1 MQELTRED
9 IEALAVGAA
18 ILGTGGGG
26 NPYLGKLRC
35 FEELKKGRQIR
46 LIGLDELADDARVVA
61 VGGIGAPVVGIEK
74 LRQGEECLRA
84 VRAIE
89 ECVGEGIDAIIAF
102 EIGGSNSMNPMITAA
117 QAGIPVVDADGMGR
131 AFPEMQMT
139 TYSIYGQP
147 TAPAALA
154 DDKGNVVLIQRGAS
168 EKWVERLGRT
178 AAVAMGGSAGSA
190 MAPMAGSFAKRFA
203 VPATVTQA
211 ITLGRAVLEANSRHE
226 NPIETIC
233 RREGGVRLFEG
244 KIVDLQRRL
253 EGGFAR
259 GEMRIDGLYGYAG
272 SSAMIAIQNEFLVFR
287 RDGTVEVSVPDLIL
301 VLDLD
306 TGHAI
311 TTEVLRYGQ
320 RVAVVGLPCHALLQ
334 SEAALKVI
342 GPAAFGLGDVVF
354 RPLADRMKSSLSSA
368 RGRQR

>member
-1 MQELTRED
+1 MRNLTRDD
-9 IEALAVGAA
+9 IEALAIGAA

-35 FEELKKGRQIR
+35 FEELKKGGEIR
-46 LIGLDELADDARVVA
+46 LIGLDELADDARVVS

-74 LRQGEECLRA
+74 LREGEEFLRA

-89 ECVGEGIDAIIAF
+89 EHTGEKADAVIAF
-102 EIGGSNSMNPMITAA
+102 EIGGGNSMNPMVTAA

-154 DDKGNVVLIQRGAS
+154 DDKGNVVLIQKGAS

-190 MAPMAGSFAKRFA
+190 MAPMSGSFAKRYA
-203 VPATVTQA
+203 IPGTVTQA
-211 ITLGRAVLEANSRHE
+211 ITLGYAVMEANRLHH

-233 RREGGVRLFEG
+233 QRERGVRLFEG

-259 GEMRIDGLYGYAG
+259 GEIRIDGLDAHAG
-272 SSAMIAIQNEFLVFR
+272 STAMIAIQNEFLVFR
-287 RDGTVEVSVPDLIL
+287 RDGKVEVSVPDLIL

-320 RVAVVGLPCHALLQ
+320 RVAVVGLPCHPLLQ
-334 SEAALKVI
+334 TEAALKVI
-342 GPAAFGLGDVVF
+342 GPAAFGLDDVVF
-354 RPLADRMKSSLSSA
+354 RPLARAS
-368 RGRQR
+368 

>member
-1 MQELTRED
+1 MRTLIRDD
-9 IEALAVGAA
+9 IEALAIGAA

-35 FEELKKGRQIR
+35 FEEFKKGNEIR
-46 LIGLDELADDARVVA
+46 LIGLDELADEARVVS

-74 LRQGEECLRA
+74 LREGGECLRA

-89 ECVGEGIDAIIAF
+89 EFTGRKADAIIAF
-102 EIGGSNSMNPMITAA
+102 EIGGSNSMTPMITAA
-117 QAGIPVVDADGMGR
+117 QAGIPVLDGDGMGR

-147 TAPAALA
+147 TSPAALA
-154 DDKGNVVLIQRGAS
+154 DDKGNVVIVQKGAS

-178 AAVAMGGSAGSA
+178 VAIAMGGSACSA
-190 MAPMAGSFAKRFA
+190 MAPMSGAFAKRYA
-203 VPATVTQA
+203 LPGTVTQA
-211 ITLGRAVLEANSRHE
+211 ITLGQAVMEANRLHR
-226 NPIETIC
+226 NPIDTIC
-233 RREGGVRLFEG
+233 QRENGIRLFEG
-244 KIVDLQRRL
+244 KIVDMQRRL

-259 GEMRIDGLYGYAG
+259 GEIKVDGLGAYAG
-272 SSAMIAIQNEFLVFR
+272 QTALIAIQNEFLVFR
-287 RDGTVEVSVPDLIL
+287 RDGKVEVSVPDLIL

-320 RVAVVGLPCHALLQ
+320 RVAVVGLPCHPLLQ
-334 SEAALKVI
+334 TEAALKVI
-342 GPAAFGLGDVVF
+342 GPAAFGLDNVF
-354 RPLADRMKSSLSSA
+354 HPLRKS
-368 RGRQR
+368 

>member
-1 MQELTRED
+1 MRILTRDD
-9 IEALAVGAA
+9 IEALAIGAA

-35 FEELKKGRQIR
+35 FEEFKQGREIR

-61 VGGIGAPVVGIEK
+61 IGGIGAPVVGIEK
-74 LRQGEECLRA
+74 LREGGECVRA
-84 VRAIE
+84 VRAVE
-89 ECVGEGIDAIIAF
+89 AFTGAKVDAIIAF
-102 EIGGSNSMNPMITAA
+102 EIGGSNSMNPMIAAA
-117 QAGIPVVDADGMGR
+117 QIGVPVVDADGMGR

-147 TAPAALA
+147 STPAAMA
-154 DDKGNVVLIQRGAS
+154 DDKGNVVIIQQTVT
-168 EKWVERLGRT
+168 EKWAERLGRT
-178 AAVAMGGSAGSA
+178 AAVAMGGSAGMA
-190 MAPMAGSFAKRFA
+190 MAPMAGSFAKRYA
-203 VPATVTQA
+203 IPGTATQA
-211 ITLGRAVLEANSRHE
+211 MTLGYAVMEANRLHQ

-233 RREGGVRLFEG
+233 KRERGVRLFEG

-259 GEMRIDGLYGYAG
+259 GEIRIDGLDAYAG
-272 SSAMIAIQNEFLVFR
+272 STAMIAIQNEFLVFR
-287 RDGTVEVSVPDLIL
+287 RNGKVEVSVPDLIL

-320 RVAVVGLPCHALLQ
+320 RVAVVGLPCHPLLQ
-334 SEAALKVI
+334 TEAALKVI
-342 GPAAFGLGDVVF
+342 GPAAFGLDDVVF
-354 RPLADRMKSSLSSA
+354 RPLARAS
-368 RGRQR
+368 

>member
-1 MQELTRED
+1 MRTLSRDD
-9 IEALAVGAA
+9 IEALAIGAA

-35 FEELKKGRQIR
+35 FEEFKKGREIR
-46 LIGLDELADDARVVA
+46 LIGLDELADDARVVS

-74 LRQGEECLRA
+74 LREGSECLRA

-89 ECVGEGIDAIIAF
+89 AFTGQNADAIIAF

-117 QAGIPVVDADGMGR
+117 QAGIPVLDADGMGR

-147 TAPAALA
+147 TWPAALA
-154 DDKGNVVLIQRGAS
+154 DDKGNVVLVQKGAS

-190 MAPMAGSFAKRFA
+190 MAPMSGAFAKRYA
-203 VPATVTQA
+203 IPGTVTQA
-211 ITLGRAVLEANSRHE
+211 ITLGDAVMEANRLHR
-226 NPIETIC
+226 NPIDTIC

-259 GEMRIDGLYGYAG
+259 GEIRIDGLAAYLG
-272 SSAMIAIQNEFLVFR
+272 STAMIAIQNEFLVFR
-287 RDGTVEVSVPDLIL
+287 RDGVVEVSVPDLIL

-320 RVAVVGLPCHALLQ
+320 RVAVVGLPCHPLLQ
-334 SEAALKVI
+334 TEAALKVI
-342 GPAAFGLGDVVF
+342 GPAAFGLDNDF
-354 RPLADRMKSSLSSA
+354 RPLARA
-368 RGRQR
+368 